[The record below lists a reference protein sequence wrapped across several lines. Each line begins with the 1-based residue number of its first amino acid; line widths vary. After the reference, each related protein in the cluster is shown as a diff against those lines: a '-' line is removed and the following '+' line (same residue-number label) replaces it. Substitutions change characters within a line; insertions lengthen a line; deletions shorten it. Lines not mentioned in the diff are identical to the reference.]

1 MSEHH
6 GQHAAHPGPAEYVK
20 IAVILAVITTVEV
33 AIYYVPSMAGALV
46 PMLLALSALKFAL
59 VVLWFMHLKFDSRL
73 FSYLFF
79 GGLVI
84 AAAVLIALIALFGV
98 PAVTGAATGTAPAA
112 AH

>member
-1 MSEHH
+1 MSEHQGH
-6 GQHAAHPGPAEYVK
+6 HEAHPGPAEYIK
-20 IAVILAVITTVEV
+20 IAVILAVVTSLEV
-33 AIYYVPSMAGALV
+33 AIYYVPSLAGALV

-59 VVLWFMHLKFDSRL
+59 VVLWFMHLKFDSPL

-84 AAAVLIALIALFGV
+84 AGAVLIALIALFGI
-98 PAVTGAATGTAPAA
+98 PAIAGGEAPPAT